1 MIRIPPLLFLAASLG
16 FSVSALAAETN
27 AKPARDASL
36 APVTDVPGLPRV
48 LLIGD
53 SISIGYTLPVREAL
67 KGKANVHRPP
77 GNCSSTGYT
86 LSKLPEW
93 LGPGKWDVIHFNWGL
108 HDAKL
113 PPEGVRHS
121 PPDVYEKNLRELV
134 QRLQAT
140 GAKLIWAT
148 TTPVPN
154 GGNIAPNRRFDSIDK
169 YNAIAARVMRELG
182 VATNDLNAAITPH
195 FARVGRPNDVH
206 YTPEG
211 SAILTAEVVRSVTS
225 RLAPRAALPALNRRP
240 PARPDRP

>member
-1 MIRIPPLLFLAASLG
+1 MPQHPYPRSNPAALIRLLPAFFLAAALG
-16 FSVSALAAETN
+16 LSTPALAAETK
-27 AKPARDASL
+27 AKPVPDPAL
-36 APVTDVPGLPRV
+36 APIVDVPGLPRV

-53 SISIGYTLPVREAL
+53 SISIGYTLPVREAF

-86 LSKLPEW
+86 LSKLDAW
-93 LGPGKWDVIHFNWGL
+93 LGTGKWDVIHFNWGL

-113 PPEGVRHS
+113 PPEGVRHA

-134 QRLQAT
+134 RRLRAT

-154 GGNIAPNRRFDSIDK
+154 DGNLAPNRRFDRVEK
-169 YNAIAARVMRELG
+169 YNAIAARVMSELG
-182 VATNDLNAAITPH
+182 VTTNDLNATITPH

-206 YTPEG
+206 YTAEG
-211 SAILTAEVVRSVTS
+211 SALLAAEVVRSVTTQ
-225 RLAPRAALPALNRRP
+225 LPVR
-240 PARPDRP
+240 